1 LDVIY
6 GDTDSIMIHTNSD
19 NVEVVRRMG
28 EEVKSAVN
36 KLYRLL
42 EIEID
47 GLFKTMLLLKKKKY
61 AALVAHEGPGGV
73 LTFNKET
80 KGLDL
85 VRRDWWVGRPPTR
98 ALVSARVNAELTGVR
113 FPRPTTVVPADA
125 HAYLCTFFFAGWL
138 WLVQVRRVP

>member
-1 LDVIY
+1 MDLLLVRCLVAHSLDVIY
-6 GDTDSIMIHTNSD
+6 GDTDSIMINTNSD
-19 NVEVVRRMG
+19 NVDVVKRMG

-61 AALVAHEGPGGV
+61 AALVAHEGPGGSLSFV
-73 LTFNKET
+73 KET

-85 VRRDWWVGRPPTR
+85 VRRDWYVRLRARLMAVSPPHKQDNAHSHALIPSL
-98 ALVSARVNAELTGVR
+98 ALV
-113 FPRPTTVVPADA
+113 
-125 HAYLCTFFFAGWL
+125 CW
-138 WLVQVRRVP
+138 